1 MHCQFTVAK
10 QNKTLLFFQDFIGK
24 TFLGTLPTVT
34 EIVEELAK
42 LETKT
47 FFKFCQYFFGGTNFM
62 ERNTN
67 CDIAESFNENYS
79 KVKMMVGYG
88 TK

>member
-1 MHCQFTVAK
+1 
-10 QNKTLLFFQDFIGK
+10 
-24 TFLGTLPTVT
+24 
-34 EIVEELAK
+34 
-42 LETKT
+42 
-47 FFKFCQYFFGGTNFM
+47 M